1 MIPVVLTVLA
11 AFCLIASLIPL
22 LPFAHGMVRSFDFGR
37 LQVIALA
44 ALVVAATMVFTPTA
58 PADLITIGMATA
70 AIMIQLLH
78 VLRFTPLWPRQTAGF
93 KGDPDTAATISVL
106 ACNVKES
113 NHDYHL
119 VQDMLREARPD
130 VAVFM
135 ETDAAWGE
143 ALQRCFKDYPH
154 TVLQPQENSYGMILA
169 SRYPLSDTEV
179 RFLLNKEVP
188 SISCVATL
196 PGGHDVR
203 IIALHPEPPLP
214 LRDTYGRDAE
224 ILLVAEEAQEEKMP
238 LIVTGVS
245 EVSCVCLV
253 HAAIAAGIP
262 LHFSL
267 SDPRQG
273 AWLLFQRCDSFDAR
287 YTCVPYRR
295 WPLDHIFHSQPSSN
309 WWRSNSSASSAPNPF
324 PMYYNLALTGGGDNE
339 PPAKRRRRRHRGKP
353 CMIGH
358 RTRKKPRTR
367 APAVP
372 GLGIVS

>member
-238 LIVTGVS
+238 LIVTGDLNDVAWS
-245 EVSCVCLV
+245 RTTRRFLRISGL
-253 HAAIAAGIP
+253 
-262 LHFSL
+262 L
-267 SDPRQG
+267 DPRQG
-273 AWLLFQRCDSFDAR
+273 RGLFNSFDAR
-287 YTCVPYRR
+287 YWFLR
-295 WPLDHIFHSQPSSN
+295 WPLDHIFHSRHFELVAIERQRFVGSDH
-309 WWRSNSSASSAPNPF
+309 F

-339 PPAKRRRRRHRGKP
+339 PPAEPDEDDIEEADDAIDAEKSPRP
-353 CMIGH
+353 AAPPASIG
-358 RTRKKPRTR
+358 R
-367 APAVP
+367 
-372 GLGIVS
+372 I